1 MGKPCVIN
9 ASVGT
14 KHGSH
19 DAKDPSALFIDNLIT
34 AKNGRLFVCSAGND
48 GGKNYHLKHTSNSS
62 DTIFTFL
69 KPNPNRSWGQML
81 SGWGYPSCAPACY
94 GDSNVDFLGYADTAN
109 FNNVSMSISAY
120 HNDNIVGSSPYIN
133 IPDYLNGAYPMDSYG
148 NYYTTIKNSN
158 NDTLGT
164 ILCMQ
169 QLYMIMSMNL
179 GSLLILIQSPTII
192 GGFTQLAME
201 KQIYGQM
208 KIIIPHLT

>member
-1 MGKPCVIN
+1 
-9 ASVGT
+9 
-14 KHGSH
+14 
-19 DAKDPSALFIDNLIT
+19 
-34 AKNGRLFVCSAGND
+34 
-48 GGKNYHLKHTSNSS
+48 
-62 DTIFTFL
+62 
-69 KPNPNRSWGQML
+69 ML

-109 FNNVSMSISAY
+109 FNNVNMSISAY

-164 ILCMQ
+164 IFM
-169 QLYMIMSMNL
+169 YA
-179 GSLLILIQSPTII
+179 TII
-192 GGFTQLAME
+192 HDNVYEFRFIVNPDSITNYYWGFTQLAME